1 MLGGVGPTE
10 LIVILFIVLIIFGAG
25 KLPEIGGALGKG
37 IRNFKKATKEADE
50 IDITP
55 GVKEISE
62 EGTVSKKN
70 GKREKS

>member
-1 MLGGVGPTE
+1 MLGGIGPTE
-10 LIVILFIVLIIFGAG
+10 LIIVLFIVLILFGAG

-55 GVKEISE
+55 TVKEIPE
-62 EGTVSKKN
+62 EGAAAKKN
-70 GKREKS
+70 EKK